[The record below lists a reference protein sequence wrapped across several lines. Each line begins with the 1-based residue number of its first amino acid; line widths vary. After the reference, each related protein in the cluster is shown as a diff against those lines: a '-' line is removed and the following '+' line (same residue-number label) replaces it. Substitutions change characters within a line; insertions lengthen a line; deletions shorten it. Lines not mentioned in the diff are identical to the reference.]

1 MLLPQP
7 LARGAVAVGLAKV
20 VAGSNHGRLLAER
33 DEESVVLERKMS
45 VPDKQ
50 VNARFMSSCVSNV
63 QRVLHG
69 AVTKPRAR
77 DA

>member
-7 LARGAVAVGLAKV
+7 LARGALAVGMTKV
-20 VAGSNHGRLLAER
+20 VAGSDHGRLLAER

-45 VPDKQ
+45 VLDMQ

-63 QRVLHG
+63 WRVLHG
-69 AVTKPRAR
+69 AVTKPRAP